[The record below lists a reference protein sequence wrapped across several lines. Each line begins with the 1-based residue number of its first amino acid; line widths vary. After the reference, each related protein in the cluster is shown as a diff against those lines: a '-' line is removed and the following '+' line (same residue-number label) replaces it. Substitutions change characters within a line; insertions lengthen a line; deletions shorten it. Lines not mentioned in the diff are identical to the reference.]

1 MDGLENVISVLDYV
15 LDTKRKRHIMGG
27 ILLSVSFL
35 FGGLAITVMTIRNE
49 EEEIDSVKEAY
60 ATRESIEKAGKSFV
74 EGFRDGLKVAED
86 RTQKDDG
93 DVDFKKYASIIQK
106 EGYTDYSRSVE
117 EKKGEA
123 FVEKPY
129 VISPEEFGE
138 FEEYEKIS
146 LTYYADKVLADEND
160 EEVDDVDEIV
170 GEESLNHFGEYEDDS
185 VFVRND
191 RLKCDYEI
199 LLDQRNYSDVA
210 KTMPHRVEE

>member
-1 MDGLENVISVLDYV
+1 MSSKGMAFLAFIVGAGMGSVCTWKL
-15 LDTKRKRHIMGG
+15 LKRKYELI
-27 ILLSVSFL
+27 
-35 FGGLAITVMTIRNE
+35 AQ
-49 EEEIDSVKEAY
+49 EEIDSVKAAY
-60 ATRESIEKAGKSFV
+60 ATREIGKGFV

-86 RTQKDDG
+86 RTQKDED
-93 DVDFKKYASIIQK
+93 DVDFKNYASIIQK

-146 LTYYADKVLADEND
+146 LTYYADEVLADEND
-160 EEVDDVDEIV
+160 EEVDDVEEIV
-170 GEESLNHFGEYEDDS
+170 GKGSLNHFGEYEDDS

-199 LLDQRNYSDVA
+199 LLDQRNYSDVV
-210 KTMPHRVEE
+210 KTMPHRMEE

>member
-1 MDGLENVISVLDYV
+1 MSSKGMAFLAFIVGAGMGSVCTWKL
-15 LDTKRKRHIMGG
+15 LKRKYELI
-27 ILLSVSFL
+27 
-35 FGGLAITVMTIRNE
+35 AQ
-49 EEEIDSVKEAY
+49 EEIDSVKAAY
-60 ATRESIEKAGKSFV
+60 ATREIGKGFV
-74 EGFRDGLKVAED
+74 ESFRDGLKVAED
-86 RTQKDDG
+86 RTQKDED

-210 KTMPHRVEE
+210 KTRPHRVEE

>member
-1 MDGLENVISVLDYV
+1 MSSKGMAFLAFIVGAGMGSICTWKL
-15 LDTKRKRHIMGG
+15 LKRKYELI
-27 ILLSVSFL
+27 
-35 FGGLAITVMTIRNE
+35 AQ
-49 EEEIDSVKEAY
+49 EEIDSVKAAY
-60 ATRESIEKAGKSFV
+60 ATREIGKGFV

-86 RTQKDDG
+86 RTQKDED

-210 KTMPHRVEE
+210 KTRPHRVEE

>member
-1 MDGLENVISVLDYV
+1 MY
-15 LDTKRKRHIMGG
+15 M
-27 ILLSVSFL
+27 
-35 FGGLAITVMTIRNE
+35 ATVEPEYELIAQ
-49 EEEIDSVKEAY
+49 EEIDSVKAAY
-60 ATRESIEKAGKSFV
+60 ATREDIEKAGKSFV

-86 RTQKDDG
+86 RTRKDEG

-146 LTYYADKVLADEND
+146 LTYYADEVLADEND

-210 KTMPHRVEE
+210 KTRPHRVEE

>member
-1 MDGLENVISVLDYV
+1 MSSKGMAFLAFVVGAGMGSICTWKL
-15 LDTKRKRHIMGG
+15 LKRKYELI
-27 ILLSVSFL
+27 
-35 FGGLAITVMTIRNE
+35 AQ
-49 EEEIDSVKEAY
+49 EEIDSVKAAY
-60 ATRESIEKAGKSFV
+60 ATREIGKGFV

-86 RTQKDDG
+86 RTQKDED

>member
-1 MDGLENVISVLDYV
+1 MSSKGIAFLAFIAGAGIGSVCTWQL
-15 LDTKRKRHIMGG
+15 LKRKYELI
-27 ILLSVSFL
+27 
-35 FGGLAITVMTIRNE
+35 AQ
-49 EEEIDSVKEAY
+49 EEIDSVKAAY
-60 ATRESIEKAGKSFV
+60 ATRETGKSLV
-74 EGFRDGLKVAED
+74 EGFCNGLKVAED
-86 RTQKDDG
+86 RTQKDEG

-146 LTYYADKVLADEND
+146 LTYYADEVLADEND

-170 GEESLNHFGEYEDDS
+170 GDESLNHFGEYEDDS

-210 KTMPHRVEE
+210 KTRPHRVEE

>member
-1 MDGLENVISVLDYV
+1 MSSKGMVFLAFIAGAGIGSVCTWQL
-15 LDTKRKRHIMGG
+15 LKRKYELI
-27 ILLSVSFL
+27 
-35 FGGLAITVMTIRNE
+35 AQ
-49 EEEIDSVKEAY
+49 EEIDSVKAAY
-60 ATRESIEKAGKSFV
+60 ATRETGKSLV
-74 EGFRDGLKVAED
+74 EGFCNGLKVAED
-86 RTQKDDG
+86 RTQKDEG

-123 FVEKPY
+123 FAEKPY

-146 LTYYADKVLADEND
+146 LTYYADEVLADEND

-170 GEESLNHFGEYEDDS
+170 GDESLNHFGEYEDDS

-199 LLDQRNYSDVA
+199 LIDQRNYSDVA
-210 KTMPHRVEE
+210 KTRPHRVEEE

>member
-1 MDGLENVISVLDYV
+1 MSSKGMAFLAFIAGAGIGSVCTWQL
-15 LDTKRKRHIMGG
+15 LKRKYELI
-27 ILLSVSFL
+27 
-35 FGGLAITVMTIRNE
+35 AQ
-49 EEEIDSVKEAY
+49 EEIDSVKAAY
-60 ATRESIEKAGKSFV
+60 ATRETGKSLV
-74 EGFRDGLKVAED
+74 EGFCNGLKVAED
-86 RTQKDDG
+86 RTQKDEG

-146 LTYYADKVLADEND
+146 LTYYADEVLADEND

-170 GEESLNHFGEYEDDS
+170 GDESLNHFGDYEDDS

-210 KTMPHRVEE
+210 KTRPHRVEE

>member
-1 MDGLENVISVLDYV
+1 MSSKRWVFLAFILGAGMGSVCAWQL
-15 LDTKRKRHIMGG
+15 LKRKYELI
-27 ILLSVSFL
+27 
-35 FGGLAITVMTIRNE
+35 AQ
-49 EEEIDSVKEAY
+49 EEIDSVK
-60 ATRESIEKAGKSFV
+60 ATYSSRESIEKAGANFV
-74 EGFRDGLKVAED
+74 KGLRDGLKVAED
-86 RTQKDDG
+86 RTQKEEN
-93 DVDFKKYASIIQK
+93 DVDFKKYASMIQK
-106 EGYTDYSRSVE
+106 EGYVNYSRSVE

-146 LTYYADKVLADEND
+146 LTYYADEVLADEND

-199 LLDQRNYSDVA
+199 LLDQRNYSDVV

>member
-1 MDGLENVISVLDYV
+1 MNSKGLIFLAFIAGTGIGSVC
-15 LDTKRKRHIMGG
+15 TWQ
-27 ILLSVSFL
+27 LLKQKYEL
-35 FGGLAITVMTIRNE
+35 LAQK
-49 EEEIDSVKEAY
+49 EIDSVKAVY
-60 ATRESIEKAGKSFV
+60 AERKIVEKAGKSFA

-86 RTQKDDG
+86 RTPKDVD
-93 DVDFKKYASIIQK
+93 DVDFKKYVSIIQK
-106 EGYTDYSRSVE
+106 EDYTDYSRTVE

-160 EEVDDVDEIV
+160 EEVDDVEEIV
-170 GEESLNHFGEYEDDS
+170 GKESLNHFGEYEDDS

-199 LLDQRNYSDVA
+199 LLDQRNYSDVV
-210 KTMPHRVEE
+210 KTMSHRMEE

>member
-1 MDGLENVISVLDYV
+1 MSSKGMAFLAFIVGAGMGSVCTWKL
-15 LDTKRKRHIMGG
+15 LKRKYELI
-27 ILLSVSFL
+27 
-35 FGGLAITVMTIRNE
+35 AQ
-49 EEEIDSVKEAY
+49 EEIDSVKAAY
-60 ATRESIEKAGKSFV
+60 ATREIGKGFV
-74 EGFRDGLKVAED
+74 ESFRDGLKVAED
-86 RTQKDDG
+86 RTQKDED

>member
-1 MDGLENVISVLDYV
+1 MSSKGKLFLAFIVGAGMGSVCTWKL
-15 LDTKRKRHIMGG
+15 LKRKYELI
-27 ILLSVSFL
+27 
-35 FGGLAITVMTIRNE
+35 AQ
-49 EEEIDSVKEAY
+49 EEIDSVKAAY
-60 ATRESIEKAGKSFV
+60 ATREIGKGFV

-86 RTQKDDG
+86 RTQKDED

>member
-1 MDGLENVISVLDYV
+1 MSSKGIAFLAFIVGAGIGSVCTWHL
-15 LDTKRKRHIMGG
+15 LKRKYELI
-27 ILLSVSFL
+27 
-35 FGGLAITVMTIRNE
+35 AQ
-49 EEEIDSVKEAY
+49 EEIDSVKAAY
-60 ATRESIEKAGKSFV
+60 ATREIGKGLV
-74 EGFRDGLKVAED
+74 EGFCDGLKVAED
-86 RTQKDDG
+86 RTLKDEN

-106 EGYTDYSRSVE
+106 EGYTDYSRRGE

-129 VISPEEFGE
+129 VISPGEFGE

-146 LTYYADKVLADEND
+146 LTYYADEVLADEND

-199 LLDQRNYSDVA
+199 LLDHRNYLDVA
-210 KTMPHRVEE
+210 KTRPHRVEE

>member
-1 MDGLENVISVLDYV
+1 MSSKGMAFLAFIVGAGMGSVCTWKL
-15 LDTKRKRHIMGG
+15 LKRKYELI
-27 ILLSVSFL
+27 
-35 FGGLAITVMTIRNE
+35 AQ
-49 EEEIDSVKEAY
+49 EEIDSVKAAY
-60 ATRESIEKAGKSFV
+60 ATREIGKGFV

-86 RTQKDDG
+86 RTQKDED

-117 EKKGEA
+117 EKKGEEC
-123 FVEKPY
+123 VEKPY

-146 LTYYADKVLADEND
+146 LTYYADEVLADEND

-210 KTMPHRVEE
+210 KTRPHRVEE

>member
-1 MDGLENVISVLDYV
+1 MSSKGLTFLAFIAGAGIGSVCTWQL
-15 LDTKRKRHIMGG
+15 LKRKYELIA
-27 ILLSVSFL
+27 L
-35 FGGLAITVMTIRNE
+35 
-49 EEEIDSVKEAY
+49 EEIDSVKAAY
-60 ATRESIEKAGKSFV
+60 ATRETGKSLV
-74 EGFRDGLKVAED
+74 EVFCDGLKVAED
-86 RTQKDDG
+86 RTQKDEG
-93 DVDFKKYASIIQK
+93 DVDFKKYVSIIQK

-146 LTYYADKVLADEND
+146 LTYYADEVLADEND

-199 LLDQRNYSDVA
+199 LLDQRNYANVV
-210 KTMPHRVEE
+210 KTIPHRVEE

>member
-1 MDGLENVISVLDYV
+1 MSSKGMVFLAFIAGAGMGSVCTWQL
-15 LDTKRKRHIMGG
+15 LKRKYELI
-27 ILLSVSFL
+27 
-35 FGGLAITVMTIRNE
+35 AQ
-49 EEEIDSVKEAY
+49 EEIDSVKAAY

-86 RTQKDDG
+86 RTPKEEG
-93 DVDFKKYASIIQK
+93 DVDFKKYASIIRK

-146 LTYYADKVLADEND
+146 LTYYADEVLADEN
-160 EEVDDVDEIV
+160 VDEIV

-185 VFVRND
+185 VFVRSD
-191 RLKCDYEI
+191 RLNYDYEI
-199 LLDQRNYSDVA
+199 LLDQRNYSDVV
-210 KTMPHRVEE
+210 KTMPHRMEE

>member
-1 MDGLENVISVLDYV
+1 MSSKGMAFLAFIAGAGIGSVCTWQL
-15 LDTKRKRHIMGG
+15 LKRKYELI
-27 ILLSVSFL
+27 
-35 FGGLAITVMTIRNE
+35 AQ
-49 EEEIDSVKEAY
+49 EEIDSVKAAY
-60 ATRESIEKAGKSFV
+60 ATRETGKSLV
-74 EGFRDGLKVAED
+74 EGFCNGLKVAED
-86 RTQKDDG
+86 RTQKDKG
-93 DVDFKKYASIIQK
+93 DVDFKKYVSIIQK

-146 LTYYADKVLADEND
+146 LTYYADEVLADEND

-170 GEESLNHFGEYEDDS
+170 GDESLNHFGEYEDDS

-210 KTMPHRVEE
+210 KTRPHRVEE

>member
-35 FGGLAITVMTIRNE
+35 FGGLAI
-49 EEEIDSVKEAY
+49 

>member
-1 MDGLENVISVLDYV
+1 MSSKGMAFLAFIVGAGMGSVCTWKL
-15 LDTKRKRHIMGG
+15 LKRKYELI
-27 ILLSVSFL
+27 
-35 FGGLAITVMTIRNE
+35 AQ
-49 EEEIDSVKEAY
+49 EEIDSVKAAY
-60 ATRESIEKAGKSFV
+60 ATREIRKGFV

-86 RTQKDDG
+86 RTQKDED

-146 LTYYADKVLADEND
+146 LTYYADEVLADEND

-170 GEESLNHFGEYEDDS
+170 GEESLNHFGDYEDDS

-210 KTMPHRVEE
+210 KTRPHRVEE

>member
-1 MDGLENVISVLDYV
+1 MSSKGLTFLAFIAGAGIGSVCTWQL
-15 LDTKRKRHIMGG
+15 LKRKYE
-27 ILLSVSFL
+27 LV
-35 FGGLAITVMTIRNE
+35 AQ
-49 EEEIDSVKEAY
+49 EEIDSVKAAY
-60 ATRESIEKAGKSFV
+60 TARETGKSLV
-74 EGFRDGLKVAED
+74 EGFCDGLKVAEN
-86 RTQKDDG
+86 RTQKDEG

-106 EGYTDYSRSVE
+106 EGYTDYSKTVE
-117 EKKGEA
+117 GKKGAA

-146 LTYYADKVLADEND
+146 LTYYADEVLADEND

-170 GEESLNHFGEYEDDS
+170 GKESLNHFGEYEDDS

-199 LLDQRNYSDVA
+199 LLDQRNYSDVV
-210 KTMPHRVEE
+210 KTMPHRMEE

>member
-1 MDGLENVISVLDYV
+1 MNSKGLIFLAFIAGTGIGSVC
-15 LDTKRKRHIMGG
+15 TWQ
-27 ILLSVSFL
+27 LLKQKYELIVQK
-35 FGGLAITVMTIRNE
+35 
-49 EEEIDSVKEAY
+49 EIDSVKAVY
-60 ATRESIEKAGKSFV
+60 AERKIVEKAGKSFA

-86 RTQKDDG
+86 RTPKDAD
-93 DVDFKKYASIIQK
+93 DVDFKKYVSIIQK
-106 EGYTDYSRSVE
+106 EDYTDYSRTVE

-146 LTYYADKVLADEND
+146 LTYYANKVLADEND
-160 EEVDDVDEIV
+160 EEVDDVEEIV
-170 GEESLNHFGEYEDDS
+170 GKESLNHFGEYEDDS

-199 LLDQRNYSDVA
+199 LLDQRNYSDVV
-210 KTMPHRVEE
+210 KTMSHRMEE

>member
-1 MDGLENVISVLDYV
+1 MSSKGIAFLAFIVGAGMGSVCTWKL
-15 LDTKRKRHIMGG
+15 LKRKYELI
-27 ILLSVSFL
+27 
-35 FGGLAITVMTIRNE
+35 AQ
-49 EEEIDSVKEAY
+49 EEIDSVKAAY
-60 ATRESIEKAGKSFV
+60 ATRQIGKGFV

-86 RTQKDDG
+86 RTQKDED

-146 LTYYADKVLADEND
+146 LTYYADEVLADEND

-210 KTMPHRVEE
+210 KTRPHRVEE

>member
-1 MDGLENVISVLDYV
+1 MSSKGMAFLAFIVGAGMGSVCTWKL
-15 LDTKRKRHIMGG
+15 LKRKYELI
-27 ILLSVSFL
+27 
-35 FGGLAITVMTIRNE
+35 AQ
-49 EEEIDSVKEAY
+49 EEIDSVKAAY
-60 ATRESIEKAGKSFV
+60 ATREIGKGFV

-86 RTQKDDG
+86 RTQKDED